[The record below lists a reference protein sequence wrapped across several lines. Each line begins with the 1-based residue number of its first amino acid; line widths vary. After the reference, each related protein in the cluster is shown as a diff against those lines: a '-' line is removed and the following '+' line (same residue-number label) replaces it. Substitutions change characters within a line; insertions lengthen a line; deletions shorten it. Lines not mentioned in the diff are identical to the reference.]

1 LPSKPTVRSA
11 RSSRPRPARRPHH
24 APHMPCMRRVRLLPI
39 RPPCGWLALPGWQ
52 PNGRARPVTQ
62 GNGMEPN
69 RSGSKRNVARNM
81 LAAARAFRPL
91 PGAFR
96 GGGQCPCGRVALAV
110 QAASPSITIISGL
123 RLPPWWATEFWGT
136 HVRTHARVASA
147 RSQRGFNKCR
157 ARARQV
163 ARSLQQLLLLVRLR
177 NGKRG
182 EALGFGFFC
191 ARAPRPFGCAV
202 LACMYAW
209 LPLPSRCPL

>member
-1 LPSKPTVRSA
+1 MELEIIHFFTKENINM
-11 RSSRPRPARRPHH
+11 HE
-24 APHMPCMRRVRLLPI
+24 
-39 RPPCGWLALPGWQ
+39 ALPKS
-52 PNGRARPVTQ
+52 RYLLSVYDTR
-62 GNGMEPN
+62 
-69 RSGSKRNVARNM
+69 
-81 LAAARAFRPL
+81 
-91 PGAFR
+91 
-96 GGGQCPCGRVALAV
+96 QCPCGRVALAV

-202 LACMYAW
+202 LACIYAW